1 MTVVAVVALAPRPPA
16 WDVLALALAERR
28 PVRARYRGAERVLC
42 PHVLG
47 WKSGRAKTL
56 CYQSGGTTGHGGLP
70 SNPAQR
76 WRSLFV
82 DDLEDV
88 ELLRSHRW
96 GTAPNYSLLTD
107 CVDQVEIFV
116 APDAVHGKAATAP
129 GSAPP
134 WAPPGLVTQS
144 RRP

>member
-47 WKSGRAKTL
+47 WKSGRAKTR
-56 CYQSGGTTGHGGLP
+56 CYQTGGTTGHGGLP

-88 ELLRSHRW
+88 KLRPQSSMVDGTELL
-96 GTAPNYSLLTD
+96 AL
-107 CVDQVEIFV
+107 DQLCR
-116 APDAVHGKAATAP
+116 P
-129 GSAPP
+129 GRDLRCP
-134 WAPPGLVTQS
+134 
-144 RRP
+144 

>member
-47 WKSGRAKTL
+47 WKPGRAKTL
-56 CYQSGGTTGHGGLP
+56 CYQTGGTTGHGGLP

-88 ELLRSHRW
+88 KLLPSHRW
-96 GTAPNYSLLTD
+96 GTAPGNAYLIRTSCSRTKKAWHWSRK
-107 CVDQVEIFV
+107 
-116 APDAVHGKAATAP
+116 AP
-129 GSAPP
+129 S
-134 WAPPGLVTQS
+134 
-144 RRP
+144 